1 MFKSFYDPEVE
12 KRGMKIGEEQSAER
26 IARNLL
32 LKSLNVELVAEVT
45 ELSLEKVKELKDE
58 TML

>member
-12 KRGMKIGEEQSAER
+12 KRGMKIGAEQSAER

-32 LKSLNVELVAEVT
+32 LKGSNVEFVAEAT
-45 ELSLEKVKELKDE
+45 ELSLEKVKELAKE
-58 TML
+58 VVN